1 MPLTISSPADPASGF
16 TVKITTAS
24 PSPIRLVG
32 ARVTF
37 DDDYP
42 TGGYPITP
50 AQFGLTRIAHIF
62 TGHGVNANA
71 HPARLVHYDRTSRKL
86 RVYTALSNQANN
98 HSDQSAI
105 SVDVLVAGA

>member
-1 MPLTISSPADPASGF
+1 VPASRS
-16 TVKITTAS
+16 TTTTRRAATRS
-24 PSPIRLVG
+24 P
-32 ARVTF
+32 
-37 DDDYP
+37 
-42 TGGYPITP
+42 
-50 AQFGLTRIAHIF
+50 GLTRIAHIF